1 MTENV
6 GLNTPV
12 EQISAEEYQAPS
24 NSSKIIHK
32 LTAYLKEH
40 FFSHFV
46 RSFVWLS
53 DCLYQF
59 TIFYCKIGR
68 FAIKS

>member
-32 LTAYLKEH
+32 LTACLKEH
-40 FFSHFV
+40 FLV
-46 RSFVWLS
+46 ILS
-53 DCLYQF
+53 GILSGSVIAY
-59 TIFYCKIGR
+59 ISSR
-68 FAIKS
+68 FFIAR

>member
-40 FFSHFV
+40 FLV
-46 RSFVWLS
+46 ILS
-53 DCLYQF
+53 GLLPGSVIAY
-59 TIFYCKIGR
+59 ISSR
-68 FAIKS
+68 FFIAR